1 MKVPS
6 EKNLRRTQRRVFKF
20 YKLLSNI
27 DTDMPTISTKEPTIL
42 VANHRSLAD
51 LFLAASLFHV
61 WSWPVRPL
69 VAGAYFK
76 KPLIGSLLKKLGAVP
91 VSGSDAIESAAEIL
105 STGVSVAVMAEGRV
119 VPPEEWKPTGVGEPK
134 IGVAK
139 LSLKSNCPVLAIG
152 VAGTEDLWPRGR
164 TLPRLS
170 LRRRN
175 TSSIRLKSL
184 GIIEETEPEAVLSII
199 WDGVKEMV
207 EAAEAERKAN

>member
-1 MKVPS
+1 M
-6 EKNLRRTQRRVFKF
+6 
-20 YKLLSNI
+20 
-27 DTDMPTISTKEPTIL
+27 
-42 VANHRSLAD
+42 
-51 LFLAASLFHV
+51 
-61 WSWPVRPL
+61 
-69 VAGAYFK
+69 
-76 KPLIGSLLKKLGAVP
+76 P

-119 VPPEEWKPTGVGEPK
+119 VPPEEWKPTGVGVPK

-175 TSSIRLKSL
+175 TSSIRLKPL
-184 GIIEETEPEAVLSII
+184 GVIEETEPEAVLSII

-207 EAAEAERKAN
+207 EVAEAARKAN

>member
-1 MKVPS
+1 MCIRDS
-6 EKNLRRTQRRVFKF
+6 
-20 YKLLSNI
+20 
-27 DTDMPTISTKEPTIL
+27 
-42 VANHRSLAD
+42 
-51 LFLAASLFHV
+51 
-61 WSWPVRPL
+61 
-69 VAGAYFK
+69 
-76 KPLIGSLLKKLGAVP
+76 IGSLLKKLGAVP

-207 EAAEAERKAN
+207 EVAEAARKAN